1 MSYKCFD
8 IDVVNHI
15 AQLQMNRP
23 DKANSMIPEFWHELP
38 QIVNELSQ
46 GSDARVIVLSGQGR
60 HFSAGM
66 DLAVFGNGIGGNDGA
81 GDGDGA
87 GFPSRSRAS
96 SRETILRLQE
106 TFTCLERSRL
116 PIIAA
121 IQGACIGGGIDM
133 ISACDMRY
141 ASANAFFSIQE
152 INIGMTA
159 DVGTLQRL
167 PRLVGEGVARDLAF
181 TGRRMDAAEAAQHG
195 LINKV
200 YDDADALHDGV
211 YEIATEIASKSPMA
225 LWGTKQVLNYSRDHS
240 VADGLEY
247 IATWNAAMFDFD
259 DMSEAFEAQKDKR
272 DAKFPENQ
280 KLRYPL
286 G

>member
-8 IDVVNHI
+8 VDVVNHI

-66 DLAVFGNGIGGNDGA
+66 DLAVFGNGIGGDEGA

-121 IQGACIGGGIDM
+121 IQGACMGGGIDM

-141 ASANAFFSIQE
+141 ASADAFFSIQE

-211 YEIATEIASKSPMA
+211 DEIATEIASKSPMA
-225 LWGTKQVLNYSRDHS
+225 LGGTKQVLNYSRDHS

-280 KLRYPL
+280 KLRDPL
-286 G
+286 V

>member
-8 IDVVNHI
+8 VDVVNHV
-15 AQLQMNRP
+15 AQLQMSRP
-23 DKANSMIPEFWHELP
+23 DKANSMIPEFWQELP

-46 GSDARVIVLSGQGR
+46 GSDARVIVLSGHGR

-66 DLAVFGNGIGGNDGA
+66 DLAVFGDGIGGDEGA
-81 GDGDGA
+81 GSGGD

-121 IQGACIGGGIDM
+121 IQGACMGGGIDM

-181 TGRRMDAAEAAQHG
+181 TGRRMDATEAAQHG

-200 YDDADALHDGV
+200 YEDVDALRDGV
-211 YEIATEIASKSPMA
+211 DEIAAEIASKSPMA

-259 DMSEAFEAQKDKR
+259 DMSEAFEAQKDER
-272 DAKFPENQ
+272 GAKFPDNQ
-280 KLRYPL
+280 KLREPL